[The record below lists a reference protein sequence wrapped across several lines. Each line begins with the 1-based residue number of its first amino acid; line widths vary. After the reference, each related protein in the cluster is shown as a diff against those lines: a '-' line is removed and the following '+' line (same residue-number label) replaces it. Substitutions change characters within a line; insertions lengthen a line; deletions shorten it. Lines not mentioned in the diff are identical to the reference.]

1 MHAMKDRAIQG
12 VTRVLG
18 VWVVL
23 AAIIGAVWRT
33 RITATVDA
41 WFLLCMFLGAS
52 ALMSPVYG
60 GFVYFGAR
68 RRELP
73 RMARAAGI
81 ATITLFVL
89 GLVCAGI
96 ILWLLK
102 ALSGL
107 R

>member
-1 MHAMKDRAIQG
+1 MKDAAISG
-12 VTRVLG
+12 ASRVLG
-18 VWVVL
+18 LWVVL
-23 AAIIGAVWRT
+23 AAIIGAIWRT

-52 ALMSPVYG
+52 AVMSPVYG

-73 RMARAAGI
+73 RIARAAGI
-81 ATITLFVL
+81 TTITLFVL

-96 ILWLLK
+96 MLWFLK
-102 ALSGL
+102 ALGGI